1 MVTVNRDTTAPGY
14 NSARHGKS
22 IIQSGQVTPAMENN
36 FKRIKK
42 LDSPDKP
49 IHRPVKPIQGC
60 TAADAGCG
68 RFTAGFSRSIGRS
81 TTRRGTVAGSDRY
94 RAGGQLSVSSA
105 MPTAVAAD
113 PC

>member
-49 IHRPVKPIQGC
+49 IHRPVKPI
-60 TAADAGCG
+60 
-68 RFTAGFSRSIGRS
+68 
-81 TTRRGTVAGSDRY
+81 
-94 RAGGQLSVSSA
+94 
-105 MPTAVAAD
+105 
-113 PC
+113 